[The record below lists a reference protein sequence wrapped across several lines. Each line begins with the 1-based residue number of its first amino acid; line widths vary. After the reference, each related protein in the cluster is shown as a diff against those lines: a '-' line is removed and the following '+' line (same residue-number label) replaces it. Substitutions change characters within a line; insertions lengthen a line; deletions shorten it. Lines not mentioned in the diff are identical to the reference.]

1 MSFHYILN
9 PPRTL
14 KEMGMKIFV
23 KTVLFQLKQHNS
35 IFQASFDHFFGL
47 CEKHVQSMIFSAI
60 CPLKTVP

>member
-23 KTVLFQLKQHNS
+23 KTVLFQ
-35 IFQASFDHFFGL
+35 ASFDHFL
-47 CEKHVQSMIFSAI
+47 DCAKNMFSQ
-60 CPLKTVP
+60 